1 MCEDKGESVD
11 KRLHFHTKMVI
22 LAGCRRMQTVSNRRD
37 GDMYLDTYIYNVK
50 MLILYEKGGLVK
62 I

>member
-1 MCEDKGESVD
+1 
-11 KRLHFHTKMVI
+11 
-22 LAGCRRMQTVSNRRD
+22 MQTVSNRRD

-62 I
+62 VL